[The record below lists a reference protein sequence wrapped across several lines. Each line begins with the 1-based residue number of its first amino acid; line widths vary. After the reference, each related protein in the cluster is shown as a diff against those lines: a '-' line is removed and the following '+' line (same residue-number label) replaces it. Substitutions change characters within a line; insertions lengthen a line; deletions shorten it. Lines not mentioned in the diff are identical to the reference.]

1 MKASKIVKEYLCTL
15 EHFLEQGGHPLKV
28 AISEAQAKSANFM
41 SPKEAADLC
50 KVTGGAFA
58 IENGFLF
65 RDKSHGLDW
74 EIVAEYWKFRCKE
87 EQKELTRVFNII
99 DTAHRKL

>member
-1 MKASKIVKEYLCTL
+1 MKASKIVKEHLVTL
-15 EHFLEQGGHPLKV
+15 EHFLEQGGYPLKV

-50 KVTGGAFA
+50 QSSSAFEIIDGMLTMVKKV
-58 IENGFLF
+58 
-65 RDKSHGLDW
+65 DW
-74 EIVAEYWKFRCKE
+74 QLQAEYWKYRCKE
-87 EQKELTRVFNII
+87 EQRELTRVFNII